1 MVMVSASPATS
12 RVLVIED
19 HPDSRESLRVLLS
32 LHGCDVRVAGDGL
45 EGLRLALEWRPEV
58 IISDIGLPILDGW
71 EVGRKVRAAL
81 GEAVFLIAVT
91 GYGQPSDYERSFA
104 EGFNAHLTKPAD
116 LGKLLSLL
124 AHHRS
129 RDPADDSPGA

>member
-1 MVMVSASPATS
+1 MVTLFAPPLAT

-19 HPDSRESLRVLLS
+19 HPDSRESLRLLLS
-32 LHGCDVRVAGDGL
+32 LHGCDVRVAADGS
-45 EGLRLALEWRPEV
+45 EGLRQALEWRPDV
-58 IISDIGLPILDGW
+58 IISDIGLPAMDGW
-71 EVGRKVRAAL
+71 EVGRHVRAAL

-116 LGKLLSLL
+116 LAKLLTLL
-124 AHHRS
+124 HHRS
-129 RDPADDSPGA
+129 GAGAVE